1 MVLALHHF
9 RSYLYERRF
18 QLRTDH
24 AYIAWLLNF
33 QNPEGQVARWLKI
46 LQDYD
51 FEVQHRA
58 SWKHENADAL
68 SRRRCKVVDCQ
79 NCGKQEEWEKAEDKV
94 VVRQVDG
101 GEGACDPLEP
111 QELQWQQEADPALKK
126 LLKWLVA
133 GAAGGNGT

>member
-1 MVLALHHF
+1 MA
-9 RSYLYERRF
+9 
-18 QLRTDH
+18 Q
-24 AYIAWLLNF
+24 WL
-33 QNPEGQVARWLKI
+33 EI

-51 FEVQHRA
+51 FEVQH
-58 SWKHENADAL
+58 
-68 SRRRCKVVDCQ
+68 
-79 NCGKQEEWEKAEDKV
+79 
-94 VVRQVDG
+94 RQVDG